1 MKRCGRLR
9 HRSKTNSHSGED
21 LLFRREYA
29 EENLECEL
37 GRWFPN
43 QFSRE
48 DSTECHH
55 IMTGRRDLRTNLL
68 MVCRDAHAWCEEFKA
83 DGRVLALFVKHSKG
97 ELDLQEFRLAS
108 GFHLPGWL
116 LMSESKIRHDFV
128 RPFLNALI
136 ELYP

>member
-1 MKRCGRLR
+1 M
-9 HRSKTNSHSGED
+9 RSRSVTNSHAGED
-21 LLFRREYA
+21 LALRHEYA
-29 EENLECEL
+29 VENPDCEL
-37 GRWFPN
+37 GRWLPK

-68 MVCRDAHAWCEEFKA
+68 MVCRNAHAWCEQFKA

-97 ELDLQEFRLAS
+97 ELDQQEFRTAS
-108 GFHLPGWL
+108 GFYLPGWL
-116 LMSESKIRHDFV
+116 LMAESKIRNEFV